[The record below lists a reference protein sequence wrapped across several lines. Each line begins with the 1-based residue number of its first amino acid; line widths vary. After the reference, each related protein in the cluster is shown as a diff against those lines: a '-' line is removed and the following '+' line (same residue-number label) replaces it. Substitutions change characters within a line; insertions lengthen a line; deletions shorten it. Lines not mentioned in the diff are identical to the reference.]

1 MRHQARAI
9 FFIMTKQPKLTE
21 TVSAI
26 VHNFHHEMTGRRTI
40 DCTAFKWDQNRNG
53 EQNSKLKVVN
63 MPLPD
68 ESKTPSR
75 SSSRSPGSFF
85 PSFKRART
93 MERSVEVPISI
104 PDYSWLAHIRPPL
117 SATPPYLSPSTNE
130 WMIESAILFS
140 QSLIKTADMILGHGF
155 SVWFMV
161 APLQTVNFGP
171 SAAVISF
178 SHWGIL
184 ISKSTRWDLLV
195 RIANPNDQMEELGD
209 IHELRNHHGVTQYN
223 PRPFYMKDFQSATK
237 LDYLG
242 QTALDV
248 NDIYDFGMSN

>member
-1 MRHQARAI
+1 MRRHARAI
-9 FFIMTKQPKLTE
+9 FFIMTRQPKLTE

-40 DCTAFKWDQNRNG
+40 DCTAFKWDQKCNG

-75 SSSRSPGSFF
+75 SSSRSSGSFF
-85 PSFKRART
+85 SPFKRART
-93 MERSVEVPISI
+93 MERSVEIPISI
-104 PDYSWLAHIRPPL
+104 PDYSWLAHIRLPF
-117 SATPPYLSPSTNE
+117 SATPPSLSPTTDA
-130 WMIESAILFS
+130 WMIESATLFS
-140 QSLIKTADMILGHGF
+140 QSLTKTADMIIGRGS

-161 APLQTVNFGP
+161 APLQTVKLGP

-184 ISKSTRWDLLV
+184 ISKSTRWDLQV
-195 RIANPNDQMEELGD
+195 RIANPTDPTEELGD
-209 IHELRNHHGVTQYN
+209 IHELRNHNGITQYN
-223 PRPFYMKDFQSATK
+223 PRPYYMKDFQSATK

-242 QTALDV
+242 QTALDM
-248 NDIYDFGMSN
+248 NDILDFGISY

>member
-1 MRHQARAI
+1 MRRQARAI
-9 FFIMTKQPKLTE
+9 FFFMTRQPKLTE
-21 TVSAI
+21 TVSGI
-26 VHNFHHEMTGRRTI
+26 VHDFHENTGRRTI
-40 DCTAFKWDQNRNG
+40 DCTAFKWDQDRNG

-63 MPLPD
+63 MPSPE

-75 SSSRSPGSFF
+75 SSSRSSGSSFF
-85 PSFKRART
+85 NFKRART

-117 SATPPYLSPSTNE
+117 SPTPVYLSPSNDE
-130 WMIESAILFS
+130 WMIESARLFS
-140 QSLIKTADMILGHGF
+140 QSLTKTVDMILGHGL

-161 APLQTVNFGP
+161 TPLQSVNLGP

-184 ISKSTRWDLLV
+184 ISKSTRWELEA
-195 RIANPNDQMEELGD
+195 RIADSNNPMEELGD
-209 IHELRNHHGVTQYN
+209 VHELRNNHGATHYN
-223 PRPFYMKDFQSATK
+223 PRTFYLKDFQSATK

-242 QTALDV
+242 QTALDLG
-248 NDIYDFGMSN
+248 DILDFGISY